1 MCNGFFSADQQ
12 VLDSGR
18 LEEYDKPYDLLQD
31 RDGLFYKMVQQLG
44 KDEAAALI
52 ETGEQ
57 VSLPQGVVIKV
68 RLQDLLFTL
77 FARSPPG
84 VW

>member
-1 MCNGFFSADQQ
+1 M
-12 VLDSGR
+12 LESGR

-31 RDGLFYKMVQQLG
+31 RDSLFYKMVQQLG

-52 ETGEQ
+52 ETVEQ

-68 RLQDLLFTL
+68 CLQDLLFT
-77 FARSPPG
+77 RSLPG
-84 VW
+84 VWW